1 MAQAHNNTPAMAR
14 RSRIPSIFAPTRARR
29 VWLPVAP
36 KKCHG
41 AGCQRQVAASLRTL
55 HDSTLEEFSL
65 FLLWL
70 LAKRAV
76 DGIDGNRRHHAVA
89 FAIGMPAIMRPS
101 ISPVIWPLMP
111 RLTKSRPE
119 KYSVNRQPSV
129 IESPRNT
136 TRGVF
141 DEGGPSRA
149 LSSA

>member
-89 FAIGMPAIMRPS
+89 FAIVMQAVIGEIGLEVAGRIDHGGKIIQVD
-101 ISPVIWPLMP
+101 ISVLRAELTEPVIE
-111 RLTKSRPE
+111 RL
-119 KYSVNRQPSV
+119 N
-129 IESPRNT
+129 
-136 TRGVF
+136 GC
-141 DEGGPSRA
+141 
-149 LSSA
+149 